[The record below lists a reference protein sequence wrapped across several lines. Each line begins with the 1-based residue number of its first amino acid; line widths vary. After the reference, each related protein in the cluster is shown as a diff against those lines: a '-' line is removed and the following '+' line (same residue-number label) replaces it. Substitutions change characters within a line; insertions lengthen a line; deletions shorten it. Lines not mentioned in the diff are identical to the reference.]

1 MNKKDRVK
9 CPIHG
14 RVVARD
20 ENGNIVNECDRN
32 DPSFKNQINCDNEAS
47 IMPWQ
52 DEELIADINANT
64 GKDIQAVSA
73 EKAKRGKKRKI
84 SSNLTDLTKEDSP
97 KKRLEKKFFTAKSL
111 SKVGSILD
119 SIERRQNQSRFYQN
133 FNYSIQ
139 S

>member
-1 MNKKDRVK
+1 VK
-9 CPIHG
+9 
-14 RVVARD
+14 R
-20 ENGNIVNECDRN
+20 
-32 DPSFKNQINCDNEAS
+32 AS
-47 IMPWQ
+47 TRYGPK
-52 DEELIADINANT
+52 IADINANT
-64 GKDIQAVSA
+64 GKDIQAISS
-73 EKAKRGKKRKI
+73 EKSKKGKKRKI

>member
-20 ENGNIVNECDRN
+20 EKGNIVNECDKN
-32 DPSFKNQINCDNEAS
+32 DPSFKNQINFENEAS
-47 IMPWQ
+47 ILPWQ
-52 DEELIADINANT
+52 DGELIADINANT
-64 GKDIQAVSA
+64 GKDIQAISS
-73 EKAKRGKKRKI
+73 EKSKKGKKRKI